1 MSFWGRIL
9 HDRLK
14 NGKNKECF
22 SYNSYS
28 VLKID
33 TVRFQTSIEKENLL
47 CYDKD
52 RPKRKEIEGK

>member
-1 MSFWGRIL
+1 MAVSKQVKIRNAFLAI
-9 HDRLK
+9 HI
-14 NGKNKECF
+14 
-22 SYNSYS
+22 
-28 VLKID
+28 KID